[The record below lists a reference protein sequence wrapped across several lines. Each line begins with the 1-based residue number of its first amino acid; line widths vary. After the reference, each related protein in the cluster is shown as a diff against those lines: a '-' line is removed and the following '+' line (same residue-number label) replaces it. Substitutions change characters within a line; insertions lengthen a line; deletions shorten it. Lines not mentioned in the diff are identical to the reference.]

1 MSHRVK
7 RTRLA
12 LGTLLLGAA
21 LLAPGLAA
29 AAPRTGATPRAGGV
43 GGVAER
49 SVLGRLEEL
58 LRYLRDGRAPAGRP
72 APGLRSV
79 HANAGC
85 GIDPNGT
92 HCP

>member
-1 MSHRVK
+1 MPHRVK

-21 LLAPGLAA
+21 LLAP
-29 AAPRTGATPRAGGV
+29 
-43 GGVAER
+43 
-49 SVLGRLEEL
+49 
-58 LRYLRDGRAPAGRP
+58 

-92 HCP
+92 TARRLP